1 MKQEEDRRT
10 AQESADSIDKL
21 KFSPL
26 MLNPERTFQM
36 ITTIMKWVSIMMLL
50 LAVLQFRTGGQLLLA
65 IVVCVSCV
73 LLVRQA
79 VRAGRYSW
87 AIIFVVIAAL
97 FNPVVLFARSA
108 NAALWVNA
116 LGLSTFL
123 IAAIA
128 LRPGRRLT
136 VLSITNRSPRRES
149 L

>member
-1 MKQEEDRRT
+1 
-10 AQESADSIDKL
+10 
-21 KFSPL
+21 
-26 MLNPERTFQM
+26 MLNPKRTFQM
-36 ITTIMKWVSIMMLL
+36 ITTLMKWVSIIMLL
-50 LAVLQFRTGGQLLLA
+50 LAVLQFPAAGGQLLLA

-97 FNPVVLFARSA
+97 FNPVVLVARSA
-108 NAALWVNA
+108 SSALWVNA
-116 LGLSTFL
+116 LGLLAFL
-123 IAAIA
+123 IAAVA